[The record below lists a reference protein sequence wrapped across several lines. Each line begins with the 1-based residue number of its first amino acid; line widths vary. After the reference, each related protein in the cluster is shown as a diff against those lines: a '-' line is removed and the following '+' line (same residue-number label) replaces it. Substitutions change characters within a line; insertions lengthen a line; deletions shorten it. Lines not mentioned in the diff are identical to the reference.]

1 MDFITGLL
9 RSEGKDVLLV
19 VVDKLKLIT
28 RSETNRK
35 AETAMTREISATQ
48 HPLYLHHGR
57 RQELASFLYVG
68 VLAWGD
74 LVVLS
79 LVS

>member
-1 MDFITGLL
+1 
-9 RSEGKDVLLV
+9 
-19 VVDKLKLIT
+19 
-28 RSETNRK
+28 
-35 AETAMTREISATQ
+35 MTREISATQ